1 MKKEILFI
9 AALILLV
16 AFCMN
21 SPAQEI
27 DIEKHS
33 GYINLDNI
41 PVPKSAGKV
50 TDVNIGPGL
59 LKIASTASQE
69 DEDLGKVLSGIFSIR
84 VISFEVDSSGTDEL
98 LPYIEKIEK
107 KLKAEQWE
115 NVVKVR
121 DGEER
126 TRVCMKI
133 TDGKAVGLFV
143 MSIEPGDEVTFINIV
158 GGNLD
163 LAKIG
168 SLGLGVEGSALDSLK
183 NLKY

>member
-1 MKKEILFI
+1 MKRKILFI
-9 AALILLV
+9 AALLLV
-16 AFCMN
+16 TVCMN
-21 SPAQEI
+21 SAAQEI

-33 GYINLDNI
+33 GYINLDSI
-41 PVPKSAGKV
+41 PIPKSAGKV
-50 TDVNIGPGL
+50 TDVNIGPEL
-59 LKIASTASQE
+59 LKIVSTASQE

-84 VISFEVDSSGTDEL
+84 VISFEVDSSGADEL

-107 KLKAEQWE
+107 KLNAEQWK
-115 NVVKVR
+115 NIVRVR

-133 TDGKAVGLFV
+133 ADGKAVGLFV

-168 SLGLGVEGSALDSLK
+168 SLGLGLESSALDSLK
-183 NLKY
+183 NLK